1 MSSGSIA
8 TEPMAVARQ
17 ASLALHRLSLGGR
30 TFQRQPST
38 QSQRGREGQP
48 QKQKTDQRKPERN
61 RRRREKE
68 RETQV
73 QRGGSK
79 FDVDYDMTGNL
90 LRLTRT

>member
-38 QSQRGREGQP
+38 QSQRKRGTP
-48 QKQKTDQRKPERN
+48 KKKTNKLI
-61 RRRREKE
+61 KE
-68 RETQV
+68 NQRETEGEEKLKCNV
-73 QRGGSK
+73 VGL
-79 FDVDYDMTGNL
+79 NL
-90 LRLTRT
+90 TLTMI

>member
-38 QSQRGREGQP
+38 QSQRKRGTP
-48 QKQKTDQRKPERN
+48 KKKNKQTDQRKPERN
-61 RRRREKE
+61 RRR

-90 LRLTRT
+90 LRLTRI